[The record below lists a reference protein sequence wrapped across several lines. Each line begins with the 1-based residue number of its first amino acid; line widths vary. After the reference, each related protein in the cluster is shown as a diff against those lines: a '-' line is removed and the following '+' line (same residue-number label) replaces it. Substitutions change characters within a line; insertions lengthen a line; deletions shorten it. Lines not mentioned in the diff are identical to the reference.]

1 VAAARSVAV
10 VAAGVAEG
18 QQDVAEV
25 VARGVAVAVAA
36 EKQQDAA
43 EAVARSVA
51 AEGRQDVAEEVVARS
66 AADAEGRQGDAGSVA
81 RDVRDVVEN
90 TSGSG

>member
-1 VAAARSVAV
+1 MAAARSVAV

-18 QQDVAEV
+18 QQD